1 MTLADQRGRRAILIA
16 CSLAVL
22 AAIAVVLSEAL
33 LRVNADAVLAP
44 ERAEREGLMAWIA
57 RALFVLGA
65 GWLTIGIV
73 AARTSLVRRP
83 GAAAARATWL
93 SFSRPWRAR
102 ESMLGLLAFDRWLL
116 VIVPAGMLITT
127 HLIIASF
134 LSVIPV
140 LIASAGW
147 FIFGAIIIILVWP
160 RSSWP
165 VIAAVSG
172 TAIVWSL
179 ILLAGVS
186 FAGPGTFWLLLW
198 DAPALRYVVLTLV
211 LAVLAWALIAAGGAI
226 AAQVGSIAAI
236 GAVTASIGGT
246 IALLSLVMAALGP
259 VWLGAQ
265 WQDDAVEVL
274 AEPSAVWV
282 NFAIGFG
289 LFVCG
294 LALTLYARRQKVASR
309 SR

>member
-16 CSLAVL
+16 FSLAVL
-22 AAIAVVLSEAL
+22 AGIAVVLSEAL
-33 LRVNADAVLAP
+33 LRVNTNAQLVP
-44 ERAEREGLMAWIA
+44 ERAAREELMAWLA
-57 RALFVLGA
+57 RALLFLGA
-65 GWLTIGIV
+65 CWLTIGIF

-116 VIVPAGMLITT
+116 VIVPAGMLVAT
-127 HLIIASF
+127 HLIVASF

-147 FIFGAIIIILVWP
+147 FVFGAIIIVLVWP

-165 VIAAVSG
+165 VISAVSG
-172 TAIVWSL
+172 TAVVWSM
-179 ILLAGVS
+179 IMLAGVA

-198 DAPALRYVVLTLV
+198 DTPWLRFMVLTVV
-211 LAVLAWALIAAGGAI
+211 LAVLAWALFAAGGAVTPQI
-226 AAQVGSIAAI
+226 GPLAAI

-246 IALLSLVMAALGP
+246 IALLSLTMAMLGP

-265 WQDDAVEVL
+265 WQDEAVEVVV
-274 AEPSAVWV
+274 APVAVWI
-282 NFAIGFG
+282 NFAAGVLLFFG
-289 LFVCG
+289 G
-294 LALTLYARRQKVASR
+294 LALTMYARRQRLSPR
-309 SR
+309 SS

>member
-1 MTLADQRGRRAILIA
+1 MTLADQRGRRAIIIA
-16 CSLAVL
+16 ISLAVL
-22 AAIAVVLSEAL
+22 AGVAVVLSEAL
-33 LRVNADAVLAP
+33 LRVNVNAELAP
-44 ERAEREGLMAWIA
+44 ERVAREDLMAWLA
-57 RALFVLGA
+57 RILFVLGA
-65 GWLTIGIV
+65 GWLTIGIF

-102 ESMLGLLAFDRWLL
+102 ESMLGLLALDRWLL
-116 VIVPAGMLITT
+116 VIIPAGLLVAT

-140 LIASAGW
+140 LIASSGW
-147 FIFGAIIIILVWP
+147 FIFGAIIIVMVWP

-165 VIAAVSG
+165 VISAVSG
-172 TAIVWSL
+172 TAVVWSL
-179 ILLAGVS
+179 IMLSGVV
-186 FAGPGTFWLLLW
+186 FAGPGSFWLLLW
-198 DAPALRYVVLTLV
+198 NAPVLRFIVLTLM
-211 LAVLAWALIAAGGAI
+211 LAVLAWVLFAAGGAI
-226 AAQVGSIAAI
+226 TPQIGPVAAI

-265 WQDDAVEVL
+265 WQDETVEVVV
-274 AEPSAVWV
+274 APSAVWI
-282 NFAIGFG
+282 NFAVG
-289 LFVCG
+289 LVLFAGG
-294 LALTLYARRQKVASR
+294 LVLTLVVRSQKAAPR

>member
-16 CSLAVL
+16 VSLAAL
-22 AAIAVVLSEAL
+22 AAVVVVLSEAM
-33 LRVNADAVLAP
+33 LRVNSNAVLAP
-44 ERAEREGLMAWIA
+44 ERAEREELMAWLA
-57 RALFVLGA
+57 RGLFVLGA
-65 GWLTIGIV
+65 GWLTIGIF

-102 ESMLGLLAFDRWLL
+102 ESMLGLLALDRWLL
-116 VIVPAGMLITT
+116 VIIPAGLLIAT
-127 HLIIASF
+127 HLVVGSF

-147 FIFGAIIIILVWP
+147 FVFGAIIIVLVWP

-165 VIAAVSG
+165 VISAVSG
-172 TAIVWSL
+172 TAVVWSL
-179 ILLAGVS
+179 VMLAGVAI
-186 FAGPGTFWLLLW
+186 AGPGNFWLLLW
-198 DAPALRYVVLTLV
+198 DTSWLRFIVLTLV

-226 AAQVGSIAAI
+226 TPQIGPLAAV

-246 IALLSLVMAALGP
+246 IALVSLVMAVLGP

-265 WQDDAVEVL
+265 WQDEAVEVM
-274 AEPSAVWV
+274 AEPVAVWI
-282 NFAIGFG
+282 NFAAGIVLLVGG
-289 LFVCG
+289 LVVTF
-294 LALTLYARRQKVASR
+294 YARRVRAASQR
-309 SR
+309 R